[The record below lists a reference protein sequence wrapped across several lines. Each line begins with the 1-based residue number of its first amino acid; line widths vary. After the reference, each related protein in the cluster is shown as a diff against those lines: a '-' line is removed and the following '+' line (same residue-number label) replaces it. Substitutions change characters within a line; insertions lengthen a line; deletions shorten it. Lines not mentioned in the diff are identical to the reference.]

1 MKKEK
6 GICDNFFM
14 LDLKYFFFLFIMV
27 IVVILLVRVIWVEIV
42 DNVFLE
48 MLGCKL
54 SMIIGVKKVYNNV
67 FVNEK

>member
-1 MKKEK
+1 
-6 GICDNFFM
+6 
-14 LDLKYFFFLFIMV
+14 MV